1 MFDNLL
7 GRKFSNK
14 CKHATKCINSRIAI
28 IKSKKRAMVRFL
40 KKDVAD
46 LLASACDD
54 IAYGR
59 IDALIVEINH
69 AYCYDMIEQC
79 CESILKQLP
88 TLQKERECPQEAM
101 EPMSTLI
108 FAAARFSDLPELCD
122 LRRIFTERYGSHM
135 ESSIKAEFVEKLQTK
150 SFSQEKKLQLMK
162 DIAQEFSVTWDSSAF
177 ERKLSNLSASKYDQP
192 KNGIRHH
199 SASQKPSTR
208 LPNGVEEISSKG
220 KNEHAPVS
228 VWKQEV
234 RKEPKDIHV
243 VTTIK
248 DGFSHD
254 PMERTR
260 KAITDEPEN
269 MEPDFSNAALPSYTK
284 PKRSQKGTYNHD
296 QLKDGLAHKR
306 TGKAREAFETIGSDR
321 GAFGMKKSSSGKA
334 VNMAPP
340 YTKSHGE
347 KDGNGLMYDQLQK
360 VEEDHTNIERRPV
373 KAVNNDRLINMRPP
387 YVRLNV
393 NDPSSHPDQVIQD
406 SKITNHDRYDGSEDL
421 KGGVFVDEKS
431 RWKPVS
437 VRRKV
442 ANPTVMD
449 TTDSTIDEEK
459 IMIRTGSGRGRRGT
473 AAYEVT
479 GDVRRPVDDEMDNA
493 IDYGKLLPRTP
504 SGQRRH
510 GSRRSGVVN
519 DGCGDEEEMMM
530 DKLLIHYSRKGTASE
545 GSKIRIRSK
554 ALPVDHV
561 EHEMKDKI
569 RPGLR
574 GSVHVPDRSSSLPPE
589 PTKPEAGV
597 KMHSR
602 AASLQPDML
611 SPNGGRVH
619 PRLPN
624 YDDLAAQFNALR
636 RS

>member
-1 MFDNLL
+1 
-7 GRKFSNK
+7 
-14 CKHATKCINSRIAI
+14 
-28 IKSKKRAMVRFL
+28 
-40 KKDVAD
+40 
-46 LLASACDD
+46 
-54 IAYGR
+54 
-59 IDALIVEINH
+59 
-69 AYCYDMIEQC
+69 
-79 CESILKQLP
+79 
-88 TLQKERECPQEAM
+88 M

-122 LRRIFTERYGSHM
+122 LRHIFTERYGSHM

-177 ERKLSNLSASKYDQP
+177 EHKLFNLSAPKYDQP
-192 KNGIRHH
+192 KNCMRRHG
-199 SASQKPSTR
+199 ASQKPSTR
-208 LPNGVEEISSKG
+208 LPDGVEEISSEG

-228 VWKQEV
+228 VWKREV

-254 PMERTR
+254 LMERTR

-269 MEPDFSNAALPSYTK
+269 MEPDFSNAALPSYAK
-284 PKRSQKGTYNHD
+284 PRRSRNGTYNHD
-296 QLKDGLAHKR
+296 QLKDGLAHKW
-306 TGKAREAFETIGSDR
+306 TGKAREALDTIGSDR
-321 GAFGMKKSSSGKA
+321 GAVGMKKSSSGKA

-347 KDGNGLMYDQLQK
+347 KNGNGLIYEQLQK
-360 VEEDHTNIERRPV
+360 VEEDHTNIERQPV
-373 KAVNNDRLINMRPP
+373 RAVNNDRLINMRPP
-387 YVRLNV
+387 YVRLKA

-406 SKITNHDRYDGSEDL
+406 SKISDRDRYDGGEDL
-421 KGGVFVDEKS
+421 TGGVFVDEKS
-431 RWKPVS
+431 RRKPVS

-442 ANPTVMD
+442 AKPTVMD

-459 IMIRTGSGRGRRGT
+459 IMIGTRAGRGSDTGRRGT

-479 GDVRRPVDDEMDNA
+479 GDVRPPVDDEMDNA
-493 IDYGKLLPRTP
+493 IDYGKLLHRTP

-519 DGCGDEEEMMM
+519 DGCDDEEEMMM

-545 GSKIRIRSK
+545 GSKIRITSK
-554 ALPVDHV
+554 ALLIQG
-561 EHEMKDKI
+561 EHEMKEKI
-569 RPGLR
+569 RPGSR

-589 PTKPEAGV
+589 LTKPEAGV